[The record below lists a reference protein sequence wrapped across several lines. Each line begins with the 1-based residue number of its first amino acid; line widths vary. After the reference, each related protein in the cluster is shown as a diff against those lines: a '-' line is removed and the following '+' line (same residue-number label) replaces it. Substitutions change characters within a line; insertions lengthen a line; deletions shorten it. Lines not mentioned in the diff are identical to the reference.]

1 MTPLRIVH
9 ISYDWYR
16 FDPLVRRLAEAARAR
31 GHLVDVICLRHGAEP
46 PYEECNGVSVYRV
59 PLDRGFGQP
68 LPVTVLGWLRFLL
81 LAAWMVTRLHFRKR
95 YDVVQ
100 VHNMPDFLVFAALV
114 PRLFGAR
121 VILEVQDASPE
132 LMAVKV
138 RGRLRRLAKTLAI
151 LQERLST
158 LFADHVITVGW
169 PFEEVLLRRGV
180 PRHKLS
186 VILNSPDPRYFPP
199 SRRARFPATEED
211 GDFILMYH
219 GTMAER
225 HGLDIALRALALA
238 LPAAPRLRLDL
249 LGRGEQI
256 PFLRSLAEELGISDR
271 VTFRETCTVDK
282 VADFIAHGDVGI
294 IPYRC
299 DGFMDLLLPTK
310 AYEFAWLHRPI
321 IAADTKAIRSM
332 FRPESVMLCE
342 PENPLSF
349 AAAFVTLYHHP
360 EKRAQLIENA
370 AQDFEPFRW
379 ESMSERY
386 NELLERL
393 CGHPR
398 STAAVAISQ
407 QIGSHR
413 PRS

>member
-1 MTPLRIVH
+1 MPPLRIVH

-31 GHLVDVICLRHGAEP
+31 GHLVDVICLRHGSEP
-46 PYEECNGVSVYRV
+46 SYEECHGVAVYRV

-68 LPVTVLGWLRFLL
+68 LPLTVLGWLRFLF
-81 LAAWMVTRLHFRKR
+81 LAAWTVTRLHFRKR
-95 YDVVQ
+95 YDVIQ
-100 VHNMPDFLVFAALV
+100 VHNMPDFLVFAALI

-132 LMAVKV
+132 LMAVKT
-138 RGRLRRLAKTLAI
+138 RGRLRSLARGLAA
-151 LQERLST
+151 LQERVST
-158 LFADHVITVGW
+158 LFANHVITVGW
-169 PFEEVLLRRGV
+169 PFEELLLRRGV

-199 SRRARFPATEED
+199 SQRTRVPSTEED

-225 HGLDIALRALALA
+225 HGLDVALHALALA

-256 PFLRSLAEELGISDR
+256 PFLHTLAEELGISDR
-271 VTFRETCTVDK
+271 VTFRETCTVEE
-282 VADFIAHGDVGI
+282 VAHFIAHGDVGI

-321 IAADTKAIRSM
+321 IATDTKAIRSM
-332 FRPESVMLCE
+332 FRPESVVLCE
-342 PENPLSF
+342 PENPLSL
-349 AAAFVTLYHHP
+349 AAAIVDLYHHP
-360 EKRAQLIENA
+360 EKRAQLVENA
-370 AQDFEPFRW
+370 AKDFEPFRW
-379 ESMSERY
+379 ELMSERY
-386 NELLERL
+386 NELLERI
-393 CGHPR
+393 CDRRR
-398 STAAVAISQ
+398 SQRSVSLSQEISKQ
-407 QIGSHR
+407 HLH
-413 PRS
+413 

>member
-1 MTPLRIVH
+1 MSPLRIVH

-31 GHLVDVICLRHGAEP
+31 GHLVDVICVRHGAEP
-46 PYEECNGVSVYRV
+46 PYEECNGVAVYRV

-68 LPVTVLGWLRFLL
+68 LPLTVLGWLRFLL
-81 LAAWMVTRLHFRKR
+81 LAAWTVTRLHFRKR
-95 YDVVQ
+95 YDVIQ
-100 VHNMPDFLVFAALV
+100 VHNMPDFLAFAALI

-132 LMAVKV
+132 LMAVKAH
-138 RGRLRRLAKTLAI
+138 GRLRPLARRLAA

-158 LFADHVITVGW
+158 LFANHVITVGW
-169 PFEEVLLRRGV
+169 PFEELLLRRGV

-199 SRRARFPATEED
+199 SQRIRAPSPEED
-211 GDFILMYH
+211 SDFILMYH

-225 HGLDIALRALALA
+225 HGLDVALRALALA

-256 PFLRSLAEELGISDR
+256 PFLRALAEELGISDR
-271 VTFRETCTVDK
+271 VTFRETCTVEE
-282 VADFIAHGDVGI
+282 VAHFIAHGDVGI

-321 IAADTKAIRSM
+321 IATDTKAIRSM
-332 FRPESVMLCE
+332 FRPESVVLCE

-349 AAAFVTLYHHP
+349 ATAFVDLYHHP
-360 EKRAQLIENA
+360 EKCAQLVENA
-370 AQDFEPFRW
+370 AKDFEPFRW
-379 ESMSERY
+379 ELMSECY

-393 CGHPR
+393 CDRRR
-398 STAAVAISQ
+398 STPSVSISQ
-407 QIGSHR
+407 EISRQHLH
-413 PRS
+413 